1 MCRTLSKVFLCV
13 STRSSLHLLSSRL
26 YNNFPTDLHLCGPPI
41 NFLHTSREILSKQES
56 DHATP
61 QRLSGSYLMPNKH
74 KTCTVVTESLTASQ
88 ISLPFFLHC
97 SHPGFWQAHSC
108 LRVFAHAV
116 PSAGTGP
123 TLPIPPLPLP
133 PCLCSNISPS
143 AGLLFPSLSAKN
155 IPFVLSISS
164 LFSSEH
170 FHHRPYYIFTLCDCV
185 SAPYNAKP
193 MKIGIFNLYPEH
205 IRQ

>member
-1 MCRTLSKVFLCV
+1 MVLEFFPLIGWKGHLRSLINKWPDPGNTSAMNVSFFPLFPSLLPSFPSFL
-13 STRSSLHLLSSRL
+13 
-26 YNNFPTDLHLCGPPI
+26 
-41 NFLHTSREILSKQES
+41 
-56 DHATP
+56 
-61 QRLSGSYLMPNKH
+61 
-74 KTCTVVTESLTASQ
+74 
-88 ISLPFFLHC
+88 
-97 SHPGFWQAHSC
+97 
-108 LRVFAHAV
+108 
-116 PSAGTGP
+116 
-123 TLPIPPLPLP
+123 

-205 IRQ
+205 IRQWQVRNGWTINIRREQMNSIPT